1 MATMYPSH
9 IDASTKSPGEI
20 EIFNRLKNDPGT
32 DGWVVLHSLDIAEH
46 QSQISGELDFVVI
59 IPGKGILCLEVKATS
74 RIRRENGLW
83 YYGKDVHGDARGPFK
98 QASEGMHSLR
108 KKVVERAPAL
118 SKLVFWSA
126 VILPFI
132 HFDDKSPEW
141 HEWQVID
148 KGKFTGRSMSAN
160 LLHVIDQ
167 ARDYLEM
174 NPGAKWFNSREVSPS
189 LEQCQTLTRI
199 LRPSFEYYESPSSR
213 ISRRQEELRKYT
225 EDQYEAIDAMAGNPR
240 VIFQG
245 PAGTG
250 KTLLAIEAARRSAE
264 AGKKTLL
271 ICFNKLLGLWI
282 KNEVQGVENLTAGTL
297 HSYMLSVAGTK
308 VPDDASPDFWAE
320 ELPNLALER
329 LVDTGC
335 SQFDQVIIDEAQ
347 DLLRDLYLD
356 FLDLSLK
363 GGISTGN
370 WYFFGDFEKQAIY
383 ESSDIVNTQLEKR
396 FAGVPRYSLRTNCRN
411 SPRIA
416 AMVHLLGGLSPDYTK
431 IRRPDNQIEPKLIV
445 VTSPSHE
452 LSQIGTLLTQLVD
465 IDKYTLQ
472 EVALLFPH
480 SDQESIVQSLPAEW
494 ASRISP
500 LRAGIKPNK
509 LHYGTIH
516 SYKGLEAPVVI
527 LAGIEDVS
535 EFNAQA
541 LFYTGITR
549 AIEKLFILVSKKV
562 SQEFIHRML
571 D

>member
-32 DGWVVLHSLDIAEH
+32 DNWVVLHSLDIAEH
-46 QSQISGELDFVVI
+46 QSQIAGELDFVVI
-59 IPGKGILCLEVKATS
+59 IPGKGVLCLEVKATS

-108 KKVVERAPAL
+108 KKVVERVPAL
-118 SKLVFWSA
+118 SKVFFWSA
-126 VILPFI
+126 VILPYI

-141 HEWQVID
+141 HEWQIID
-148 KGKFTGRSMSAN
+148 KGKFTGRSISTN
-160 LLHVIDQ
+160 LLHVINQ
-167 ARDYLEM
+167 ARDYLE
-174 NPGAKWFNSREVSPS
+174 NSPGVKWFNPREVAPS
-189 LEQCQTLTRI
+189 LEQCQTLTRM

-225 EDQYEAIDAMAGNPR
+225 EDQYEAIDAMVGNPR

-250 KTLLAIEAARRSAE
+250 KTLLALEAARRSTE

-271 ICFNKLLGLWI
+271 ICYNKLLGMWI
-282 KNEVQGVENLTAGTL
+282 KNEVQGIENLTIGTL
-297 HSYMLSVAGTK
+297 HSYMLTVAGAK
-308 VPDDASPDFWAE
+308 VPDDASADFWSE

-329 LVDTGC
+329 LVDVGC

-356 FLDLSLK
+356 FLDLSIK
-363 GGISTGN
+363 GGISAGN

-383 ESSDIVNTQLEKR
+383 ESSDIVSAQLEKR
-396 FAGVPRYSLRTNCRN
+396 FVGVPRYSLRTNCRN

-416 AMVHLLGGLSPDYTK
+416 AMVHILGGLSPDYTK
-431 IRRPDNQIEPKLIV
+431 IRRPDNQIEPKIIV
-445 VTSPSHE
+445 VTSPAHE
-452 LSQIGTLLTQLVD
+452 ISQISTLLTQLVD
-465 IDKYTLQ
+465 SDKYTLQ
-472 EVALLFPH
+472 EIVILFPH
-480 SDQESIVQSLPAEW
+480 SEQESIVQSLPDEW

-527 LAGIEDVS
+527 LTGIEDVS

-562 SQEFIHRML
+562 SQEFIHRLL